1 MSIKDDLN
9 RHRVNTKK
17 AANGAFV
24 TATETVHLSIVDG
37 HPITGALGQ
46 PIQSGDLR
54 NSFDPSFLSRYLWRD
69 VTNLIYAQYIEE
81 GIRRQHWKNPGE
93 PLIKRSIKGGFHSV
107 KMTRSAWQRIVDD
120 AITRNNG
127 EAGPAASVSE
137 IR

>member
-17 AANGAFV
+17 AAHRAFV

-37 HPITGALGQ
+37 HPITGAPGQ
-46 PIQSGDLR
+46 PIQSGDLWD
-54 NSFDPSFLSRYLWRD
+54 SFVPSFLSRYLWQD
-69 VTNLIYAQYIEE
+69 VTNLIYAPIIEDAI
-81 GIRRQHWKNPGE
+81 GIT
-93 PLIKRSIKGGFHSV
+93 LRSPVGGFHSV

>member
-9 RHRVNTKK
+9 RHQFRRYD
-17 AANGAFV
+17 AAG
-24 TATETVHLSIVDG
+24 IG
-37 HPITGALGQ
+37 HDPYVG
-46 PIQSGDLR
+46 GDLR
-54 NSFDPSFLSRYLWRD
+54 NSWVPSFLSRWLWRD
-69 VTNLIYAQYIEE
+69 VTNLIYAPIIED
-81 GIRRQHWKNPGE
+81 GIGMQV
-93 PLIKRSIKGGFHSV
+93 RSTVGGFHSV